1 MGRLLELVEI
11 EDVVD
16 ILLVTILVY
25 TAVVWIRRTQA
36 AFVAIGLFLLAV
48 LYVLA
53 EAFDLQLTTAIF
65 RSFFA
70 ISVVIIVVLF
80 QEELRQLFE
89 RLGVWSLRRRRGAG
103 PPSAPAD
110 MLVEALTD
118 LARQH
123 VGALVV
129 LPGNQPIARHV
140 RGGLPLDGVLS
151 VPLLKSIFDPHSPGH
166 DGAVIVDGDRVTRFA
181 AHLPLS
187 TNFLVLIGVG
197 TRHGAA
203 LGLAELTDALCIVV
217 SEERGEISVA
227 RDGRLR
233 RLTDPATLTAEL
245 ERFLREIRPG
255 EGERRSFWR
264 QLVREHWAEKVASL
278 LFVSALW
285 LAVVPGARPLEQTFK
300 VPVQVANL
308 PPDLVLDKVKPREVE
323 VKLSGLRREFYLFNP
338 RLLRVT
344 VDARLASA
352 GRRNFQVLDQDLR
365 FPKALTLDGIE
376 PDTVLIT
383 VRPAESPP
391 QAGQAP
397 PPEQTPEESES
408 PES

>member
-1 MGRLLELVEI
+1 MRRLLDLIELG
-11 EDVVD
+11 DVVD
-16 ILLVTILVY
+16 ILLVTVLVY

-53 EAFDLQLTTAIF
+53 EASDLQLTTAIF

-89 RLGVWSLRRRRGAG
+89 RLGVWSLRRGRTAA
-103 PPSAPAD
+103 PSAPAD
-110 MLVEALTD
+110 ILVEAITD
-118 LARQH
+118 MAHQR

-129 LPGNQPIARHV
+129 LPGTQPIARHV

-151 VPLLKSIFDPHSPGH
+151 VPLVKSIFDPHSPGH
-166 DGAVIVDGDRVTRFA
+166 DGAMIVDGDHVTRFA

-187 TNFLVLIGVG
+187 TNFMALVGVG
-197 TRHGAA
+197 TRHSAA
-203 LGLAELTDALCIVV
+203 LGLAELTDALCIVS
-217 SEERGEISVA
+217 SEERGEISIA

-233 RLTDPATLTAEL
+233 RLSDPATLTAEVD
-245 ERFLREIRPG
+245 RFLHEVRPG
-255 EGERRSFWR
+255 DGERRSFWSH
-264 QLVREHWAEKVASL
+264 LIREHWAEKIASL

-308 PPDLVLDKVKPREVE
+308 PPELLLDEVKPRDVE

-338 RLLRVT
+338 RFLRIT
-344 VDARLASA
+344 LDGRLA
-352 GRRNFQVLDQDLR
+352 GDGQRTFQVLDSDLH
-365 FPKALTLDGIE
+365 FPKSLTLQGIE
-376 PDTVLIT
+376 PDS
-383 VRPAESPP
+383 VRIKVRRAESTPPKETPAEP
-391 QAGQAP
+391 
-397 PPEQTPEESES
+397 ES
-408 PES
+408 PAS

>member
-1 MGRLLELVEI
+1 MRRLLELVELG
-11 EDVVD
+11 DVVD
-16 ILLVTILVY
+16 ILLVTVLVY

-89 RLGVWSLRRRRGAG
+89 RLGVWSLRRGRSTAARA
-103 PPSAPAD
+103 APAD

-118 LARQH
+118 MARQH

-129 LPGNQPIARHV
+129 LPGTQPIARHV

-151 VPLLKSIFDPHSPGH
+151 VPL
-166 DGAVIVDGDRVTRFA
+166 
-181 AHLPLS
+181 
-187 TNFLVLIGVG
+187 
-197 TRHGAA
+197 
-203 LGLAELTDALCIVV
+203 CIVS
-217 SEERGEISVA
+217 SEERGEISIA

-233 RLTDPATLTAEL
+233 RLSDSATLTAEL
-245 ERFLREIRPG
+245 DRFLREVRPG
-255 EGERRSFWR
+255 DGERQSFWSH
-264 QLVREHWAEKVASL
+264 LIREHWSEKVASL

-285 LAVVPGARPLEQTFK
+285 LAVVPGARPLERTFK
-300 VPVQVANL
+300 VPVEVVNL
-308 PPDLVLDKVKPREVE
+308 PSDLVLAEVKPREVQ

-338 RLLRVT
+338 RFLRIML
-344 VDARLASA
+344 DAHPA
-352 GRRNFQVLDQDLR
+352 GDGQRTFPVQDSDLH
-365 FPKALTLDGIE
+365 FPKSLTLDGIE
-376 PDTVLIT
+376 PDTVRIK
-383 VRPAESPP
+383 VRRAES
-391 QAGQAP
+391 
-397 PPEQTPEESES
+397 TRPEETPAQ
-408 PES
+408 PE

>member
-1 MGRLLELVEI
+1 MGRLLELVEL
-11 EDVVD
+11 EDLVD

-25 TAVVWIRRTQA
+25 TAVVGIRRTQA

-89 RLGVWSLRRRRGAG
+89 RLGVWSLRRRRGG

-140 RGGLPLDGVLS
+140 RGGLALDGVLS
-151 VPLLKSIFDPHSPGH
+151 VPLLKSIFDPHSPGR

-187 TNFLVLIGVG
+187 TNFLALVGVG
-197 TRHGAA
+197 TRHSAA

-245 ERFLREIRPG
+245 GRFLEEIRPG
-255 EGERRSFWR
+255 DGERRSFWR
-264 QLVREHWAEKVASL
+264 HLVREHWAEKVASL

-308 PPDLVLDKVKPREVE
+308 PPDLVLDDVKPRDVE

-338 RLLRVT
+338 RFLRVT
-344 VDARLASA
+344 LDGRPA
-352 GRRNFQVLDQDLR
+352 GDGQRTFPVHDSDLH
-365 FPKALTLDGIE
+365 FPKSLTLDSIE
-376 PDTVLIT
+376 PDTVRIK
-383 VRPAESPP
+383 VRRAESPP
-391 QAGQAP
+391 
-397 PPEQTPEESES
+397 PEETPAK
-408 PES
+408 PEAPQS